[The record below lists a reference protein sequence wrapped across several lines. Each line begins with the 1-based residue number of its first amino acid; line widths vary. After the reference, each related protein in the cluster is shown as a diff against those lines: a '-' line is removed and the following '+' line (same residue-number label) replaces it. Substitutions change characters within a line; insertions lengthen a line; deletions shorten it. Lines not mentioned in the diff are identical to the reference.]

1 MIRGQML
8 AAKIFGNL
16 TEELTRRLRQ
26 THQDL
31 GMARA

>member
-1 MIRGQML
+1 ML
-8 AAKIFGNL
+8 AAKILGSL
-16 TEELTRRLRQ
+16 TEDLTQRLRQ